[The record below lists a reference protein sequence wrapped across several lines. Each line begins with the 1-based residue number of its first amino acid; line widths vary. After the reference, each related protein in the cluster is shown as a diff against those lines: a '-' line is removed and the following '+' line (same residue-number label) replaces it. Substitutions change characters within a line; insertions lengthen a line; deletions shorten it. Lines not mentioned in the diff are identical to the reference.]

1 MDQFPN
7 KEHVWVRSRALRTY
21 LHASTDGTRVS
32 LLPTRAS
39 INAAWAVQVHEAEH
53 GSPCVLLQGAA
64 YGRYLAAT
72 DLPAPFGHSGYR
84 ASQLEYCDIPVPE
97 EESVLWRVIPA
108 ASGDDVL
115 LRHSA
120 GGRYLR
126 ANGNGRRNTGVTVEK
141 IRSLTTMAQWEVEVI
156 PANPNF
162 PGIPGPIYEP
172 VRRDRRILSTGRE
185 LPPLRLIR
193 FVQAD
198 AEGEYNEDGWSQFS
212 FRGNSIYQLRNE
224 VANRVHINSFVM
236 CVRAGLH
243 APLAPMLANLPSGR
257 TGNTLYI
264 VVIQSTT
271 PAELAPRYP
280 DINA

>member
-1 MDQFPN
+1 MQ
-7 KEHVWVRSRALRTY
+7 
-21 LHASTDGTRVS
+21 
-32 LLPTRAS
+32 
-39 INAAWAVQVHEAEH
+39 
-53 GSPCVLLQGAA
+53 
-64 YGRYLAAT
+64 
-72 DLPAPFGHSGYR
+72 
-84 ASQLEYCDIPVPE
+84 
-97 EESVLWRVIPA
+97 
-108 ASGDDVL
+108 
-115 LRHSA
+115 
-120 GGRYLR
+120 
-126 ANGNGRRNTGVTVEK
+126 
-141 IRSLTTMAQWEVEVI
+141 
-156 PANPNF
+156 
-162 PGIPGPIYEP
+162 EP

-271 PAELAPRYP
+271 PGETLQSTCPPSSLLISYRKKY
-280 DINA
+280 INYIMVVLNCYVHFI